1 MKQIHKEE
9 SNYMHRILQVAIA
22 NDRGGL
28 TGYIVNNYRRIDREQ
43 FQFDFVTYD
52 DSLDI
57 SSELESMGAS
67 VFFLPRPSHIWSYY
81 KALKSINRQKNYT
94 AIHYNLS
101 YANIVPIVLAK
112 IAGFKRIIVH
122 SHSTGIDD
130 PATFIRL
137 IKLGIHYIGKNL
149 IPFLSSDYFA
159 CSKLAAQW
167 MFPKSIMKNNKYEIL
182 YNAIELS
189 KFRFDKEKRELLRKK
204 LTIDD
209 NLFVVG
215 HIGRFTYQK
224 NHEFLLDVFR
234 EIEKVQPES
243 VLLLI
248 GDGPNR
254 TEIEERAKAYGIFDK
269 IYFLGQ
275 RDDVADLYQAMDV
288 LVLPSRFEGLCIV
301 AIEAQMAGLPCICSN
316 KLSEETCV
324 THEYASL
331 SLEQSAKKWA
341 EKVLEMRKHTR
352 KDNTDVLRAAGYDAN
367 IEIKRIEDLYKL

>member
-1 MKQIHKEE
+1 M
-9 SNYMHRILQVAIA
+9 YRILQVAVA
-22 NDRGGL
+22 NGRGGL
-28 TGYIVNNYRRIDREQ
+28 TGYIVNNYRRIDKEQ

-57 SSELESMGAS
+57 SSELESMGAN

-81 KALKSINRQKNYT
+81 KALKSINRQNNYT

-101 YANIVPIVLAK
+101 YANIVPIILAK

-130 PATFIRL
+130 PSTFIRL
-137 IKLGIHYIGKNL
+137 IKLSIHYIGKNL

-167 MFPKSIMKNNKYEIL
+167 MFPKSITKNNKYEVL

-189 KFRFDKEKRELLRKK
+189 KFRFDKKKRSTLRKS
-204 LTIDD
+204 LNIDD
-209 NLFVVG
+209 DFFIVG
-215 HIGRFTYQK
+215 HVGRFTYQK

-234 EIEKVQPES
+234 EIVKVQDKS
-243 VLLLI
+243 ILVLI

-254 TEIEERAKAYGIFDK
+254 KKIEDKAKIYGISDK
-269 IYFLGQ
+269 VYFLGQ

-301 AIEAQMAGLPCICSN
+301 AIEAQMASLPCICSDR
-316 KLSEETCV
+316 LPEEASV
-324 THEYASL
+324 TNEYISL
-331 SLEQSAKKWA
+331 SLDQSAKKWA
-341 EKVLEMRKHTR
+341 EKVLKMRKHIR
-352 KDNTDVLRAAGYDAN
+352 KDNTDVLRSAGYDAE
-367 IEIKRIEDLYKL
+367 IEIKRIGILYKD